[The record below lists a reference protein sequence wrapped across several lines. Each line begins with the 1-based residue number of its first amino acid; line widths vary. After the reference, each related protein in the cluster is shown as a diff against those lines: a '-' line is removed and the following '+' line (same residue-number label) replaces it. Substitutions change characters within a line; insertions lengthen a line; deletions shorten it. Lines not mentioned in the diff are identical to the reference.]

1 MADKHCQGTLA
12 PAAIRILTVLCCYSH
27 QDPHWYTV
35 HRTSRPHFCPCTTPP
50 YEITLLCSRVSV
62 TGFSPVHFLGPQ
74 SRPVSCYAIF
84 KGWLLLS
91 PPPGCF
97 RLPTPFRITLDRN
110 LGTLTI
116 VWVVSLMATKLT
128 PDGLAPDVYGERKF
142 GV

>member
-1 MADKHCQGTLA
+1 MHHA
-12 PAAIRILTVLCCYSH
+12 PLSNDISVFYSIGI
-27 QDPHWYTV
+27 Q
-35 HRTSRPHFCPCTTPP
+35 
-50 YEITLLCSRVSV
+50 
-62 TGFSPVHFLGPQ
+62 FSPVHFLGPQ

-91 PPPGCF
+91 SPPGCF
-97 RLPTPFRITLDRN
+97 RLLTLFHITLDWN

-128 PDGLAPDVYGERKF
+128 PDGLASDVYGERKF

>member
-1 MADKHCQGTLA
+1 MHHA
-12 PAAIRILTVLCCYSH
+12 PLPNHITVFYSIG
-27 QDPHWYTV
+27 
-35 HRTSRPHFCPCTTPP
+35 SR
-50 YEITLLCSRVSV
+50 L
-62 TGFSPVHFLGPQ
+62 SPVHFLGPQ

-97 RLPTPFRITLDRN
+97 RLPTPFRITLNRN

-128 PDGLAPDVYGERKF
+128 PDGLTPDVYGERKF